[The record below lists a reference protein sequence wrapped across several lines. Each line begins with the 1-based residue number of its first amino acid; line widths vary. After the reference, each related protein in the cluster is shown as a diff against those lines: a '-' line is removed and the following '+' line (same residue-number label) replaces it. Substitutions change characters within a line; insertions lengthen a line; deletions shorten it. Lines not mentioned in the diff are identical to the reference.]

1 MNYYLKRCHNAFKD
15 NSWPEIDSYYDFTQL
30 PNSIQQ
36 ECIDNSVFSERITQ
50 IENIDYW
57 RNHCVQGVYKK
68 NNLVF
73 VSMYKCASSS
83 YIVYLQKQQ
92 WQKIEFNE
100 INFNTMYVFGFIL
113 DPLVR
118 RIKGLT
124 EILWHCYNNNYN
136 DVMQIVKNDNFCSF
150 LKNIS
155 SMDAHTIPYWI
166 LFGDQLKKIN
176 WIPLEFYTH
185 NETFNCFQQI
195 CKQHNVHLDS
205 SIKLKKHNVSS
216 KDKKKLF
223 VLIKQILQDQCFG
236 DLYLLYSNDLKFYR
250 ELIDKHKIQEAIENS
265 NTDCQRRS

>member
-1 MNYYLKRCHNAFKD
+1 
-15 NSWPEIDSYYDFTQL
+15 
-30 PNSIQQ
+30 
-36 ECIDNSVFSERITQ
+36 
-50 IENIDYW
+50 
-57 RNHCVQGVYKK
+57 
-68 NNLVF
+68 
-73 VSMYKCASSS
+73 
-83 YIVYLQKQQ
+83 
-92 WQKIEFNE
+92 
-100 INFNTMYVFGFIL
+100 
-113 DPLVR
+113 
-118 RIKGLT
+118 
-124 EILWHCYNNNYN
+124 
-136 DVMQIVKNDNFCSF
+136 
-150 LKNIS
+150 
-155 SMDAHTIPYWI
+155 MDAHILPYWV
-166 LFGDQLKKIN
+166 LCGDHLKKIN